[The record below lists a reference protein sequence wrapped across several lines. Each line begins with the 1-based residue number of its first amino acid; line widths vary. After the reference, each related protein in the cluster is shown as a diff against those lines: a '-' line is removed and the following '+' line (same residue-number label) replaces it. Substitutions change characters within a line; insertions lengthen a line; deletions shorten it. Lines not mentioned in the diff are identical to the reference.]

1 MNTAVI
7 YCRQSFGGENESAS
21 IEVQQQVCRAYC
33 QKNNITIIAEYCDY
47 NTSSE
52 LYPLTE
58 QGKERALYDDGF
70 QQWKKEQRSTNRK
83 EYKEELGRAFECIE
97 HNKIDYIVCYDTD
110 RIYRNARNSNLG
122 NYITLF
128 LLNNRCS
135 IVEAHNNS
143 TLDYSDRMQQ
153 LFAEFRSAIEY
164 ESLHRKRI
172 SSIQSIERRKNSF
185 IAVTTAFG
193 TQTKNRRITFDP
205 KHAEMIKYIYTAVLE
220 GRSYSEILH
229 RINQKYKQLLPY
241 YSFKGIRRKA
251 KQFYGTNIVH
261 ILTNPIYC
269 GYMRN
274 TDGDLCKARNIEN
287 PPITYS
293 EYIEVQRKM
302 EEKKHGYQKYNLKEN
317 KQRHFLPLSG
327 FMRCEC
333 GRKLTV
339 AFDNGIVYRCINDGS
354 HTLRIRTNYY
364 FHNQSLYTTLQGLFI
379 INCIKSRKQLIDIQ
393 NIDSHED
400 EIKAQIDQKST
411 EKEVKF
417 KLAKNIEDIELIR
430 PMIDEL
436 NREIN
441 NLKNE
446 LEEIK
451 IQKERNYSELRE
463 KIEQEFFQIQN
474 LMKLQEHDYKRLL
487 EETIKEII
495 VSQNDVIIHLTDGN
509 TFSIPR
515 ITINKRGQK
524 VLPWIEVTNAP
535 MVASDYDDSRFLD
548 KEFFTFINFYCADKP
563 IQEFRNKKA
572 DTLLDTPTY
581 SIRLF
586 RE

>member
-1 MNTAVI
+1 MKTAVI
-7 YCRQSFGGENESAS
+7 YCRQSFGSENESLS
-21 IEVQQQVCRAYC
+21 IEGQLETCRAYC
-33 QKNNITIIAEYCDY
+33 EKNNITIIGEYCDY

-58 QGKERALYDDGF
+58 QGIERAIYDDGF
-70 QQWKKEQRSTNRK
+70 QEWKKEQRTPNRK
-83 EYKEELGRAFECIE
+83 EYKEELGRAFDCIE

-153 LFAEFRSAIEY
+153 LVAEFRSAIEY

-193 TQTKNRRITFDP
+193 TLTKNRRITFDQ
-205 KHAEMIKYIYTAVLE
+205 KHADMIKYIYTAVLE

-229 RINQKYKQLLPY
+229 IINHKYKHLIPY
-241 YSFKGIRRKA
+241 YTLKGIRRKA

-274 TDGDLCKARNIEN
+274 TDGDLCKARNIDN

-327 FMRCEC
+327 FLRCEC

-339 AFDNGIVYRCINDGS
+339 SFDNGIVYRCINDGS
-354 HTLRIRTNYY
+354 HTLRIRTNYN
-364 FHNQSLYTTLQGLFI
+364 FHCQSLYTTLQGLFI
-379 INCIKSRKQLIDIQ
+379 VNCIKSRKQLIDIQ

-400 EIKAQIDQKST
+400 EIKAQIDQKNT

-436 NREIN
+436 NKEIN
-441 NLKNE
+441 RLKNE

-451 IQKERNYSELRE
+451 TQKEKNYSELRE
-463 KIEQEFFQIQN
+463 KIEQDFFQIQN

-495 VSQNDVIIHLTDGN
+495 VSDNAITIHLTDGN
-509 TFSIPR
+509 QFTIPR

-535 MVASDYDDSRFLD
+535 MVKSDYDDSRFLD
-548 KEFFTFINFYCADKP
+548 KEFFTFINFYCIDKP
-563 IQEFRNKKA
+563 IQEFKNKKA
-572 DTLLDTPTY
+572 ETLLDTPTY
-581 SIRLF
+581 CIRLF
-586 RE
+586 AK

>member
-1 MNTAVI
+1 MKTAVI
-7 YCRQSFGGENESAS
+7 YCRQSFGGESESAS
-21 IEVQQQVCRAYC
+21 IEVQLQVCRDYC
-33 QKNNITIIAEYCDY
+33 GRNEIKIVGEYCDH

-58 QGKERALYDDGF
+58 QGKERALYDDGY
-70 QQWKKEQRSTNRK
+70 QQWKKEQRTNNRK
-83 EYKEELGRAFECIE
+83 EYKEELGRAFDCIE
-97 HNKIDYIVCYDTD
+97 QEKVDYIVCYDTD

-172 SSIQSIERRKNSF
+172 ASIQSIERRKNSF

-193 TQTKNRRITFDP
+193 TQTKSRKITFDP
-205 KHAEMIKYIYTAVLE
+205 KHAEMVKYIYTAVLE
-220 GRSYSEILH
+220 GRSYSEILYT
-229 RINQKYKQLLPY
+229 INRQCKHLIPQYTYK
-241 YSFKGIRRKA
+241 GTRRKA
-251 KQFYGTNIVH
+251 KQFYGTNIIH

-274 TDGDLCKARNIEN
+274 TDGDLCRARNIES
-287 PPITYS
+287 PPVTYS
-293 EYIEVQRKM
+293 EFIEVQRKM
-302 EEKKHGYQKYNLKEN
+302 EEKKHGYQKYNLKGN

-327 FMRCEC
+327 FLRCEC

-339 AFDNGIVYRCINDGS
+339 TFDNGIVYRCFNDGS
-354 HTLRIRTNYY
+354 HTLRIRTNYC
-364 FHNQSLYTTLQGLFI
+364 FHNQTLYTTLQGLFI
-379 INCIKSRKQLIDIQ
+379 INCIRSRKQLNDIQ
-393 NIDSHED
+393 NIDSRED
-400 EIKAQIDQKST
+400 EIKAEIDKKST

-417 KLAKNIEDIELIR
+417 KLAKTIDDIELIK
-430 PMIDEL
+430 PMIEEL
-436 NREIN
+436 NKEIN
-441 NLKNE
+441 SLKNE

-451 IQKERNYSELRE
+451 TQKEKNYSELRE
-463 KIEQEFFQIQN
+463 KIEQDFFQIQN

-487 EETIKEII
+487 EETIKDII
-495 VSQNDVIIHLTDGN
+495 VSQNDVTIQLTDGN
-509 TFSIPR
+509 MFAIPR

-524 VLPWIEVTNAP
+524 VLPWIEVTSAP
-535 MVASDYDDSRFLD
+535 MVKNDYDDNRFLD
-548 KEFFTFINFYCADKP
+548 KDFFTFINFYCEDKP
-563 IQEFRNKKA
+563 VQEFNIEKA
-572 DTLLDTPTY
+572 KTILDTPTY
-581 SIRLF
+581 CIRLF
-586 RE
+586 TE